1 MDDRLK
7 NLWADLEAYIQ
18 ENWIASEEEIHEVW
32 VKIKEKWRDDD
43 IALTNFG
50 YRD

>member
-18 ENWIASEEEIHEVW
+18 ENWIASEEEIPVSGVVCGRITGLSLCGQGVHGRV
-32 VKIKEKWRDDD
+32 
-43 IALTNFG
+43 
-50 YRD
+50 